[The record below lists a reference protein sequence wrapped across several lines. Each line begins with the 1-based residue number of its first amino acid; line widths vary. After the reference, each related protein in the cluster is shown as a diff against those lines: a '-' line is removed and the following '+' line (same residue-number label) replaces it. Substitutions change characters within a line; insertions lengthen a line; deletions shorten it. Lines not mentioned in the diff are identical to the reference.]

1 MKRGNRPGR
10 GAGTHVLL
18 GVILLG
24 GLLLSARQGGAAPRA
39 PLLNIFPQPLVLSEA
54 VRVGQFVRYRQ
65 SGGPE
70 LFTWEL
76 AAVGKETVDSKEQ
89 VWLELHFQYPN
100 RLQGREMTM
109 KSLYEVES
117 LRTSPWGVPARPSQ
131 LIMLPPG
138 FTAALALPPGSI
150 SSMVQQMTAADG
162 APKLDLRGYF
172 ARRAD
177 LPEEE
182 LRLPAGTFRTRVW
195 RAVIEGV
202 SVAAYFTPEVPLSH
216 LALVTMQRKGT
227 PEPVRVELL
236 AMGESAATR
245 ITVPVVDRML
255 SPAQHPAAA
264 PGAAPSPAAPRPA
277 DRPAGA
283 GR

>member
-1 MKRGNRPGR
+1 MKRGTRPGR
-10 GAGTHVLL
+10 GAGTHVLV

-24 GLLLSARQGGAAPRA
+24 GLLLSARQGGAAARA
-39 PLLNIFPQPLVLSEA
+39 PLLNIFPQPLVLSDA
-54 VRVGQFVRYRQ
+54 VRVGQFVRYRH

-76 AAVGKETVDSKEQ
+76 AAVGKETVDGKEQ
-89 VWLELHFQYPN
+89 VWLELHFHYPN

-117 LRTSPWGVPARPSQ
+117 LRTTPWGVPARPSR

-138 FTAALALPPGSI
+138 FTAALALPPSSI
-150 SSMVQQMTAADG
+150 GSMVQQMAAGDG

-177 LPEEE
+177 LPEEDV
-182 LRLPAGTFRTRVW
+182 RVPAGTFRARVW

-202 SVAAYFTPEVPLSH
+202 SVAAYFTPAVPLSH
-216 LALVTMQRKGT
+216 LVLVTMHRKGDT
-227 PEPVRVELL
+227 EPVRVELL
-236 AMGESAATR
+236 AVGESAATR
-245 ITVPVVDRML
+245 ITVPVVDRIL
-255 SPAQHPAAA
+255 NPPRQPA
-264 PGAAPSPAAPRPA
+264 PGAAPSPASPQPA
-277 DRPAGA
+277 DRPAGS
-283 GR
+283 GK